1 VTDSVLARS
10 FDAWA
15 ADYDRFRPGYPAALF
30 TTVARALQLPARPA
44 VADLGAGTGRA
55 SLAMA
60 ELGWRVTAVE
70 PGAAMLEVLAAR
82 ASALGLDVATREARA
97 EATALPVAAFDAAV
111 AAQAFHWFD
120 KDAALTEMARITTPA
135 GGIALFWNT
144 RDDDASPLLRGLTEL
159 LLERTSG
166 AGWWRDRE
174 RQMTETRQAI
184 EAHSDFASPQLHE
197 LRHVER
203 VTGEQFVGMAF
214 TASQVRAL
222 PDAERRR
229 FRDDLTGLLA
239 RHGHDQQ
246 QTIDVPYRLDLFTAR
261 RSGR

>member
-1 VTDSVLARS
+1 
-10 FDAWA
+10 
-15 ADYDRFRPGYPAALF
+15 
-30 TTVARALQLPARPA
+30 
-44 VADLGAGTGRA
+44 
-55 SLAMA
+55 
-60 ELGWRVTAVE
+60 
-70 PGAAMLEVLAAR
+70 
-82 ASALGLDVATREARA
+82 
-97 EATALPVAAFDAAV
+97 
-111 AAQAFHWFD
+111 
-120 KDAALTEMARITTPA
+120 
-135 GGIALFWNT
+135 
-144 RDDDASPLLRGLTEL
+144 
-159 LLERTSG
+159 
-166 AGWWRDRE
+166 
-174 RQMTETRQAI
+174 MTETRQAI

-229 FRDDLTGLLA
+229 FRDGLTGLLA